1 MDKEDPKNKSA
12 HTCELKNKTKELKKN
27 REPDSDKS
35 RKKPGALYAPGGA
48 PLDISQSLQAP
59 RVPNVN
65 PDAITYE
72 QAHAGVNVHI
82 PGSPQMRC
90 EDVIVFYWGLHRS
103 DSVLHQESIGESV
116 VRVLGI
122 SYNYLP
128 HAQYGLVDLTYE
140 VRRGGVL
147 IGTSPTLRVTVNY
160 SAPTTPRQR
169 QRKRSVSRRYPG
181 S

>member
-1 MDKEDPKNKSA
+1 MDKKDSQNESVRTSKLNSPAK
-12 HTCELKNKTKELKKN
+12 
-27 REPDSDKS
+27 EPDNKHTQSLTSS
-35 RKKPGALYAPGGA
+35 RKKPGAIYAPGGA
-48 PLDISQSLQAP
+48 PLDISHSLRAP
-59 RVPNVN
+59 MVPNVN

-72 QAHAGVNVHI
+72 QAHAGVTVHI
-82 PGSPQMRC
+82 PGSALMRC

-103 DSVLHQESIGESV
+103 DSVLYQESIGENV

-140 VRRGGVL
+140 VWRNDVF
-147 IGTSPTLRVTVNY
+147 IGRSPTLRVTVNY

-169 QRKRSVSRRYPG
+169 QRKRTMSRRYPRK
-181 S
+181 